1 MKGKEYGRTLNQDS
15 IHELLEIYL
24 DVNNEPEVAK
34 ELAKVFID
42 ELRKILTV
50 FQQQTT
56 FHFFASSLL
65 FVYDAEAA
73 KGTKEAN
80 AKSLRE
86 SISLKMIDFAHV
98 WGAEGKTDENY
109 MQGLESLIKL
119 FENHS
124 S

>member
-1 MKGKEYGRTLNQDS
+1 
-15 IHELLEIYL
+15 
-24 DVNNEPEVAK
+24 VAK
-34 ELAKVFID
+34 ELAKVFVE
-42 ELRKILTV
+42 ELKKILTV
-50 FQQQTT
+50 FQHQTT

-73 KGTKEAN
+73 KCFKDVKGEG
-80 AKSLRE
+80 SRE

-109 MQGLESLIKL
+109 MKGLESLIKL

-124 S
+124 SC